1 MASTQEFR
9 RRIKSVNNTKQI
21 TKAME
26 MVASVKMQKSI
37 KSIMEARTYVQNS
50 WNMLLK
56 LANLTLPANH
66 PLLSPRETKK
76 VAITFVTS
84 DRGLCGAY
92 NSDALKKLTS
102 FVRENDVIPTKAGI
116 QDSKGAL
123 DPRVKPEDDKS
134 CCDIIAVGKK
144 GAEFVNNYKIGRLIA
159 AFDGLESNISFEDII
174 PISQLSNG
182 EYLKGS
188 YDKVVIIYSHFVSS
202 LKQIPVV
209 KQVLPLEKDHIDLP
223 ELWEQE
229 DGKFDS
235 LEYKFE
241 PNPDE
246 ILEKLLYRFMR
257 MQVYGAILE
266 ANASE
271 HSSRMVA
278 MKNATD
284 NAGNLIDDLTLTYN
298 TIRQNS
304 ITNEIA
310 EISGAAEAMK

>member
-66 PLLSPRETKK
+66 PLLVPRETKK
-76 VAITFVTS
+76 IAIIFVTS

-92 NSDALKKLTS
+92 NSDVLKKLIS
-102 FVRENDVIPTKAGI
+102 FARENDVIPAKAGI
-116 QDSKGAL
+116 HDRG
-123 DPRVKPEDDKS
+123 

-144 GAEFVNNYKIGRLIA
+144 GAEFINSYKIGKLIA
-159 AFDGLESNISFEDII
+159 AFDGLESNISLEDIV
-174 PISQLSNG
+174 PISKMSNG
-182 EYLKGS
+182 EYLKGT

-223 ELWEQE
+223 ELWET
-229 DGKFDS
+229 GDS
-235 LEYKFE
+235 PQTSEGTVPLHEPEYKIE

-257 MQVYGAILE
+257 MQIYGAVLE

>member
-37 KSIMEARTYVQNS
+37 KSITEARAYVQNS

-56 LANLTLPANH
+56 LANLTLPKNH
-66 PLLSPRETKK
+66 PLLRPQETNKT
-76 VAITFVTS
+76 AIIFVTS

-102 FVRENDVIPTKAGI
+102 FVKAECCPTDNKCEFLG
-116 QDSKGAL
+116 D
-123 DPRVKPEDDKS
+123 
-134 CCDIIAVGKK
+134 CDIIAVGKK
-144 GAEFVNNYKIGRLIA
+144 GAEFVNNYKIGKLIA
-159 AFDGLESNISFEDII
+159 AFDGLENNISLEDII
-174 PISQLSNG
+174 PISKMSNG
-182 EYLKGS
+182 EYLNGTYS
-188 YDKVVIIYSHFVSS
+188 KVVIIYSHFVSS

-209 KQVLPLEKDHIDLP
+209 KQVMPLEKDHIDLP
-223 ELWEQE
+223 ELWES
-229 DGKFDS
+229 GDS
-235 LEYKFE
+235 PQTPERTVPSSQTEYKLE
-241 PNPDE
+241 PNADT
-246 ILEKLLYRFMR
+246 ILEKLLYRFIR
-257 MQVYGAILE
+257 MQIYGAVLE

-310 EISGAAEAMK
+310 EISGAAEAMR

>member
-37 KSIMEARTYVQNS
+37 KSITEARTYVQNS
-50 WNMLLK
+50 WNMLVK
-56 LANLTLPANH
+56 LANLTLSKNH
-66 PLLSPRETKK
+66 PLLCPSEINKT
-76 VAITFVTS
+76 AIIFVTS

-102 FVRENDVIPTKAGI
+102 FVKTECCPTDNKCEFLG
-116 QDSKGAL
+116 D
-123 DPRVKPEDDKS
+123 
-134 CCDIIAVGKK
+134 CDIIAVGKK
-144 GAEFVNNYKIGRLIA
+144 GAEFVNNYKIGKLVA
-159 AFDGLESNISFEDII
+159 AFDGLEDNISLEDII
-174 PISQLSNG
+174 PISKMSNG
-182 EYLKGS
+182 EYLNGT
-188 YDKVVIIYSHFVSS
+188 YDRVVVIYSHFVSS

-209 KQVLPLEKDHIDLP
+209 KQVMPLEKDHIDLP
-223 ELWEQE
+223 ELWEQQDE
-229 DGKFDS
+229 KQDDI
-235 LEYKFE
+235 EYRLE
-241 PNPDE
+241 PNADT
-246 ILEKLLYRFMR
+246 ILEKLLYRFIR
-257 MQVYGAILE
+257 MQIYGAVLE

-284 NAGNLIDDLTLTYN
+284 NAGSLIDDLTLTYN

>member
-56 LANLTLPANH
+56 LANLTLPKNH
-66 PLLSPRETKK
+66 PLLFPRETKK
-76 VAITFVTS
+76 IAIIFVTS

-92 NSDALKKLTS
+92 NSDVFKKLINY
-102 FVRENDVIPTKAGI
+102 VKEI
-116 QDSKGAL
+116 QST
-123 DPRVKPEDDKS
+123 P
-134 CCDIIAVGKK
+134 DIIAVGKK
-144 GAEFVNNYKIGRLIA
+144 GAEFVNSYKIGKLVA

-174 PISQLSNG
+174 PISKLSNG
-182 EYLKGS
+182 EYLKGT

-209 KQVLPLEKDHIDLP
+209 KQVLPFEKDHIDLP

-229 DGKFDS
+229 DEKSDS